1 MGINFSSFYPSE
13 YADSIFSYDF
23 AKAYADGKRL
33 ILFDIDNTLVPHGA
47 PADQR
52 TLELF
57 RDLKDMGYSLCGIS
71 NNREPRVRKFC
82 DAVGVPFIH
91 KAGKPSPAGYLKAVR
106 DAGRKPEEALF
117 FGDQLFTD
125 IWGARRAGIRSV
137 LVDPVDRSTD
147 EIQIRFKRLLEK
159 PVLKA
164 FFREKKLAF

>member
-82 DAVGVPFIH
+82 DAFIGLGL
-91 KAGKPSPAGYLKAVR
+91 AQDCFYLR
-106 DAGRKPEEALF
+106 QSLGCGLF
-117 FGDQLFTD
+117 GL
-125 IWGARRAGIRSV
+125 
-137 LVDPVDRSTD
+137 
-147 EIQIRFKRLLEK
+147 
-159 PVLKA
+159 
-164 FFREKKLAF
+164 